1 MLELWNINQ
10 IGEKNMVRQLNK
22 LHMKILMNQ
31 INGLKVDKH
40 VFHIPVNKTVG
51 AEMIYD
57 NTAGTFDLDILELPF
72 EDNTKGLANYSH
84 GFPPCLVPTAIK
96 LLKEYVNEHGGTFK
110 TLRSYEMKT
119 GDRFSNYF
127 EQQTGVPYDDLV
139 MYEP

>member
-1 MLELWNINQ
+1 
-10 IGEKNMVRQLNK
+10 MVRQLRK
-22 LHMKILMNQ
+22 KQMTMLKKDIGAVKRSDHVLQ
-31 INGLKVDKH
+31 ITINE
-40 VFHIPVNKTVG
+40 TVG
-51 AEMIYD
+51 AEMTYD

-84 GFPPCLVPTAIK
+84 GFPPCLVPTSIK

-127 EQQTGVPYDDLV
+127 EQQTGIPYDDLV